1 MKKFILAL
9 CGLPASGKSSLA
21 DAIQKALDFE
31 VEIVRTDDWRDDA
44 YYTDWEP
51 EKEKPVREA
60 ALAKVEKFAGEGRS
74 VIHDDTNYYTSMRH
88 ELFKIAIENGFGFAI
103 IQITTPVITALRW
116 NQERPDSK
124 IPDSV
129 IEDIFERFDNPGR
142 RYLWDNSDLEVD
154 METQEL
160 GSIVPEII
168 EILEGLEP
176 AYDPPPS
183 VITSTDFNKTDTET
197 RQIVSR
203 FLKEN
208 PALRGNREVSIV
220 RRTILRE
227 ANQGTISLESV
238 GDRLLERLSELL

>member
-1 MKKFILAL
+1 
-9 CGLPASGKSSLA
+9 
-21 DAIQKALDFE
+21 
-31 VEIVRTDDWRDDA
+31 
-44 YYTDWEP
+44 
-51 EKEKPVREA
+51 
-60 ALAKVEKFAGEGRS
+60 
-74 VIHDDTNYYTSMRH
+74 
-88 ELFKIAIENGFGFAI
+88 
-103 IQITTPVITALRW
+103 
-116 NQERPDSK
+116 
-124 IPDSV
+124 
-129 IEDIFERFDNPGR
+129 
-142 RYLWDNSDLEVD
+142 